1 MTNDQP
7 RSLQD
12 VAAAAKNRH
21 GGGGRKLSRI
31 AREHDHKI
39 TSTTID
45 SLIAGT
51 YVSRPTKA
59 TLEALAYLS
68 GETASTVYE
77 LASVP
82 YYEVKIA
89 DQLPDGVDELGRDE
103 RETVI
108 AVARAL
114 LRQTRETHRLQ
125 QELDQQATR
134 KDKLMNPDDKAAEV
148 VATMAEVAGITP
160 GPTVEDTIAA
170 LPTDM
175 RAPTEQ
181 IIRLI
186 REDGE
191 GGATVHQL
199 HPRGDGGAPENA
211 AADDADGASTGQRA
225 RAESD
230 IRGEESQDPG
240 EQQ

>member
-1 MTNDQP
+1 M
-7 RSLQD
+7 
-12 VAAAAKNRH
+12 
-21 GGGGRKLSRI
+21 
-31 AREHDHKI
+31 
-39 TSTTID
+39 STT
-45 SLIAGT
+45 
-51 YVSRPTKA
+51 R
-59 TLEALAYLS
+59 
-68 GETASTVYE
+68 ST
-77 LASVP
+77 
-82 YYEVKIA
+82 
-89 DQLPDGVDELGRDE
+89 
-103 RETVI
+103 
-108 AVARAL
+108 
-114 LRQTRETHRLQ
+114 
-125 QELDQQATR
+125 
-134 KDKLMNPDDKAAEV
+134 NPDDKAAEV

-170 LPTDM
+170 LPEDM
-175 RAPTEQ
+175 RAPTMD
-181 IIRLI
+181 IVRLI